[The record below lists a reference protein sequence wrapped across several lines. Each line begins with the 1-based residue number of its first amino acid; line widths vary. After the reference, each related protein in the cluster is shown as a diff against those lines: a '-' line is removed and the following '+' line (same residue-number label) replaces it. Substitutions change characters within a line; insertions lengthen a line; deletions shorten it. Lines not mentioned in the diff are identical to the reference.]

1 MKKIIITLLAS
12 FLFGINNDW
21 LTKATDA
28 IKIEKYKEA
37 LIYIK
42 KAQSNNQKN
51 PDFFRLKALIYEM
64 LDEPNQAKRAWKK
77 CFKYSKDKNMKREA
91 KIHIQ
96 NLSEGK

>member
-1 MKKIIITLLAS
+1 MKKIIITLLVS
-12 FLFGINNDW
+12 FLFGINNDL

-42 KAQSNNQKN
+42 KAQNNNQKN

>member
-1 MKKIIITLLAS
+1 MKKIIITLLVS

-21 LTKATDA
+21 LTKATNA

-42 KAQSNNQKN
+42 KAQNYNQKN

-77 CFKYSKDKNMKREA
+77 CFKYSKDKNMRREA

-96 NLSEGK
+96 NLSERK

>member
-1 MKKIIITLLAS
+1 MKKIIITLLVS
-12 FLFGINNDW
+12 FLFGINNDL

-42 KAQSNNQKN
+42 KAQNNNQKN

-77 CFKYSKDKNMKREA
+77 CFKYSKDKNMRREA

-96 NLSEGK
+96 NLSERK

>member
-1 MKKIIITLLAS
+1 MKKIIITLLIS

-42 KAQSNNQKN
+42 KAQNNNQKN

-64 LDEPNQAKRAWKK
+64 LDEPNQAKKAWKK
-77 CFKYSKDKNMKREA
+77 CLKYSKNKNMKREA
-91 KIHIQ
+91 TIHIQ
-96 NLSEGK
+96 NLSEKK